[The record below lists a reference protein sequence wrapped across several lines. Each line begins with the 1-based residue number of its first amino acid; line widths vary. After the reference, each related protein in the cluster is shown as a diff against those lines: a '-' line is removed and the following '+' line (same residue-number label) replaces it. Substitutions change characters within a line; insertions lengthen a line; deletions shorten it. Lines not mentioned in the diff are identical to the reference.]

1 MIKFW
6 QNEKN
11 LLTLLKVRESV
22 DFSALAFVD
31 ILGDIYGSI
40 KYLQLISWKS
50 TNDINPFFENG
61 QKDKR

>member
-22 DFSALAFVD
+22 HFGALAFVD

-40 KYLQLISWKS
+40 KYLQ
-50 TNDINPFFENG
+50 
-61 QKDKR
+61 